1 MFLKCYSKNAFT
13 LAEVLITLGIV
24 GVVASLTM
32 PSIIKHYQHKALEAS
47 FKKSYANLYN
57 ALNKAMIDS
66 PEIKRAD
73 NSAGYPPI
81 ADAILKEYK
90 KFKPLYDQS
99 NYKFKPLYNQSNYIA
114 NVKTYTKSKGVKPE
128 CSQVVFNA
136 TLPDG
141 SAIGF
146 FNNCN
151 SVWVSIDTNGLNKGP
166 NAYGHD
172 YFLFNI
178 TDEGKLIPAT
188 REIEGNYDENGNK
201 TEGYNYSGEAIN
213 KCSLTSQ
220 SRLNGILCANYA
232 LQNKC
237 PYDENKTYWECLP

>member
-1 MFLKCYSKNAFT
+1 MRNSFT
-13 LAEVLITLGIV
+13 LAEVLITLGII
-24 GVVASLTM
+24 GVVASLTL

-47 FKKSYANLYN
+47 FKKSYTNLYN
-57 ALNKAMIDS
+57 ALNKAMIDT
-66 PEIKRAD
+66 PEIKLA
-73 NSAGYPPI
+73 NSGVGKPPI

-90 KFKPLYDQS
+90 KIRNLDYHNEYVK
-99 NYKFKPLYNQSNYIA
+99 
-114 NVKTYTKSKGVKPE
+114 NVRTYTKTKGVRAE
-128 CSQVVFNA
+128 CSQDFYYGFI
-136 TLPDG
+136 LPDG

-146 FNNCN
+146 MQNCGI
-151 SVWVSIDTNGLNKGP
+151 VWVTIDTNGINKGP

-188 REIEGNYDENGNK
+188 TETEGNYDENGSI
-201 TEGYNYSGEAIN
+201 TGGYNYSENAKN

-220 SRLNGILCANYA
+220 SKLNGITCANYA

-237 PYDENKTYWECLP
+237 PYDETKTYWECLP

>member
-73 NSAGYPPI
+73 DSVGYPPI

-90 KFKPLYDQS
+90 KIKDIDS
-99 NYKFKPLYNQSNYIA
+99 NDRIKYIE
-114 NVKTYTKSKGVKPE
+114 NVRTYTKSKGVRPE
-128 CSQVVFNA
+128 CSLAVFNA

-141 SAIGF
+141 STIGF
-146 FNNCN
+146 YHNC
-151 SVWVSIDTNGLNKGP
+151 SQVWISMDTNGLHKSP

-188 REIEGNYDENGNK
+188 GETEANYDENGNG
-201 TEGYNYSGEAIN
+201 TGGYNYSEEAKN

-220 SRLNGILCANYA
+220 SRLNGISCANYA

>member
-47 FKKSYANLYN
+47 FKKSYTNLYN
-57 ALNKAMIDS
+57 ALNKAMIDT
-66 PEIKRAD
+66 PEIKLT
-73 NSAGYPPI
+73 SGLGKPPI
-81 ADAILKEYK
+81 ADAIFKEYK
-90 KFKPLYDQS
+90 KIKDIDLNDRR
-99 NYKFKPLYNQSNYIA
+99 KYIE
-114 NVKTYTKSKGVKPE
+114 NVRTYTKTKGVIPE
-128 CSQVVFNA
+128 CSQVYLHA
-136 TLPDG
+136 ILPDG

-146 FNNCN
+146 YHNCGQ
-151 SVWVSIDTNGLNKGP
+151 VWVSMDTNGLHKSP

-178 TDEGKLIPAT
+178 TDKGKLIPAT
-188 REIEGNYDENGNK
+188 VEAEGNYDENGNR
-201 TEGYNYSGEAIN
+201 TEGYNYSGEAKN

-220 SRLNGILCANYA
+220 SRLNGISCANYA

>member
-57 ALNKAMIDS
+57 ALNKAMIDT
-66 PEIKRAD
+66 PEIKLT
-73 NSAGYPPI
+73 SGVGKPPI

-90 KFKPLYDQS
+90 KFKPLY
-99 NYKFKPLYNQSNYIA
+99 YIA

-128 CSQVVFNA
+128 CSQAIFQA

-146 FNNCN
+146 LQNCGK
-151 SVWVSIDTNGLNKGP
+151 VWVSMDTNGLHKSP

-188 REIEGNYDENGNK
+188 FETEGNYDENGNR
-201 TEGYNYSGEAIN
+201 TEGYNYSEKAKN

-220 SRLNGILCANYA
+220 SRLNGISCANYA